1 MGLLATS
8 IQLSAHH
15 WFLSGHFLSR
25 LLFSMLGDKFEKL
38 LESLGFKGETEGFV
52 IWELRDL
59 LELLLTHR
67 QTDRQDSQTASWQE
81 LSAE

>member
-1 MGLLATS
+1 
-8 IQLSAHH
+8 
-15 WFLSGHFLSR
+15 
-25 LLFSMLGDKFEKL
+25 MLGDKFEKL